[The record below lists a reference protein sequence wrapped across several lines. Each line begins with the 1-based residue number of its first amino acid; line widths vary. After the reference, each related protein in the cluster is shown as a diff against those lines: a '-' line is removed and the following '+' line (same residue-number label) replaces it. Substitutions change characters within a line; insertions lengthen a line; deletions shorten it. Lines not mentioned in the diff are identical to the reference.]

1 MPKNLHMHSTAGIRL
16 ITCHLRM
23 QLPAAHAWRAWL
35 AADRAQRDAPPDAT
49 VHALMTALSQAAAF
63 VSRHG

>member
-1 MPKNLHMHSTAGIRL
+1 MHGNAGIVL
-16 ITCHLRM
+16 ITCHMLM

-49 VHALMTALSQAAAF
+49 VHALMTALSQATAF
-63 VSRHG
+63 VSCHG